1 MVNKELANLKNRF
14 TEDKLSLNVAEPK
27 YFFFIIINFFITF
40 NQIYKTYSK
49 RKQKK
54 HKTICTLD
62 TRLYLVIYFSLTYKL
77 ARYHRSKRQK
87 QSSKRCSVK
96 KTLPKISQNSQEET
110 PSLEPTLQQ
119 SCRSETNTFIK
130 K

>member
-62 TRLYLVIYFSLTYKL
+62 TRLYLVIYFSLTLKI
-77 ARYHRSKRQK
+77 
-87 QSSKRCSVK
+87 C
-96 KTLPKISQNSQEET
+96 KISQIKETEAAIQEVLCKKAAPKNLAKLT
-110 PSLEPTLQQ
+110 GI
-119 SCRSETNTFIK
+119 NTFARAYPSTK
-130 K
+130 LQARNQQLY